1 MTSWRRRFWLPDAF
15 GGWKPLCEKWLALLM
30 RGVGYTGGNL
40 ANATYEQVCAGSS
53 GHAEA
58 VEVLFAPARVSF
70 GQLLGVFWQLH
81 DPTQLNQ
88 QGADVGSQYRSAIF
102 YTTESQKQT
111 AEESLAKEQ
120 QKHNRTIAT
129 QICPLGEFWLAE
141 DYHQNYVQK
150 RRGRLYS
157 ELAMRRAILMAQLA
171 GDMRRSAGRG
181 CGF

>member
-1 MTSWRRRFWLPDAF
+1 MNDKLEKAVLAAGCFWGVEATLRKVAGVVDA
-15 GGWKPLCEKWLALLM
+15 
-30 RGVGYTGGNL
+30 RVGYTGGNL

-81 DPTQLNQ
+81 DPTQLNR

-150 RRGRLYS
+150 RRGR
-157 ELAMRRAILMAQLA
+157 
-171 GDMRRSAGRG
+171 
-181 CGF
+181 F